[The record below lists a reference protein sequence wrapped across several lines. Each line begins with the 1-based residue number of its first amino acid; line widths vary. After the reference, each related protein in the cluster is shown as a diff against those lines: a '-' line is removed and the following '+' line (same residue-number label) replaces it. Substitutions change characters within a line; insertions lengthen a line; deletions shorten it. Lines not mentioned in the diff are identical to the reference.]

1 MSALLPDG
9 FVQGRLPHGWR
20 IAARIVY
27 ETGVIEITSP
37 DTERFLLNVD
47 VSNLGEYSSTH
58 KPNVGVLGD
67 ACLEGKYT
75 AGVLRYDT
83 TEVPEFWLEVHV
95 KDIMDMIDWRMEWYR
110 TDGDF
115 YKGQAAPKDGNGK
128 YHYWNGDFYEGQW
141 KATAKDG
148 NGKYHY
154 INGDIYEGQWK
165 ADVKDGNPV

>member
-47 VSNLGEYSSTH
+47 VFNLGEYSSTH

-95 KDIMDMIDWRMEWYR
+95 KDIMD
-110 TDGDF
+110 
-115 YKGQAAPKDGNGK
+115 KAAPH
-128 YHYWNGDFYEGQW
+128 HYGRLIHLMRTCRKMEEAFRHGAFWDCARVLNAVLGRVDV
-141 KATAKDG
+141 
-148 NGKYHY
+148 
-154 INGDIYEGQWK
+154 DILQLLFDQV
-165 ADVKDGNPV
+165 APRSP